1 MGAYDGYKYAKK
13 KKLKGWKKA
22 AAIAGGAALGAVNPF
37 KVVKAAGKLYKAAK
51 YSKKVRRATKKLK
64 AAGKSLKKTKTTKV
78 KKKKA
83 KAKTVTVKTKKVKK
97 TTAKKKKTATSK
109 CFVAGT
115 KISTEKGFTPIE
127 QIKPGDYVWSEDPA
141 TNEKALKKVKK
152 IFVREKDS
160 IIRLS
165 INGEVI
171 ETTHEHP
178 FYVEDRG
185 FIAAGELKASD
196 EVRLQSGKTGLVDY
210 IEEIQLNEPIKV
222 YNFEVEDF
230 HTYYVSEQ
238 KVLVHN
244 TCGKVSTST
253 KPNTSWYNEDGSPN
267 YPPYDGVVLGTIEK
281 VVLKEGTKLG
291 RYGKIRNDSKYV
303 TEVGCSPDELSLPPW
318 TNPQEYFELII
329 KKDIPNVEKS
339 QIAPWGDS
347 PGGGTQYRL
356 PKSIKELI
364 DEGIIGF
371 GD

>member
-37 KVVKAAGKLYKAAK
+37 KVVKAAKKVVKAAK
-51 YSKKVRRATKKLK
+51 YTKKALSNTKKLK
-64 AAGKSLKKTKTTKV
+64 AASKAVKKVKTTKV
-78 KKKKA
+78 KKAKY
-83 KAKTVTVKTKKVKK
+83 KAKTVTVKTKKAKN
-97 TTAKKKKTATSK
+97 TTAKKKKTATGK

-171 ETTHEHP
+171 ETTREHP
-178 FYVEDRG
+178 FYVEGVG

-196 EVRLQSGKTGLVDY
+196 EVRLQSDEAGVVDY
-210 IEEIQLNEPIKV
+210 IEEVSLDEPIKV

-244 TCGKVSTST
+244 TCPEDVPETSVHIGKSGEQIYLVGAY
-253 KPNTSWYNEDGSPN
+253 KNIK
-267 YPPYDGVVLGTIEK
+267 GTIE
-281 VVLKEGTKLG
+281 GTQAHHVGQKALMSKLISG
-291 RYGKIRNDSKYV
+291 YNAQTAPAITVPIKGHTEKGPRGFVSRQINNNLSPRQLLARDIR
-303 TEVGCSPDELSLPPW
+303 ELRRVYP
-318 TNPQEYFELII
+318 
-329 KKDIPNVEKS
+329 DIPNS
-339 QIAPWGDS
+339 ALQ
-347 PGGGTQYRL
+347 
-356 PKSIKELI
+356 ELI
-364 DEGIIGF
+364 LINKKMYVEMLK
-371 GD
+371 